1 MSHKYTISCASL
13 GERDV
18 ALIKS
23 LLGIV
28 GKVAG
33 AEWEFS
39 EAQTADVVIIDT
51 DQSRVGSL
59 DPKPR
64 AVITYASPDKTLV
77 PNTFALYKPA
87 RARDLM
93 EVLTSVH
100 ERLVAAGAG
109 A

>member
-1 MSHKYTISCASL
+1 MSAQYSICCNAL

-33 AEWEFS
+33 VEWVFS
-39 EAQTADVVIIDT
+39 EGPTADVVIIDT
-51 DQSRVGSL
+51 DNTRVGGL

-64 AVITYASPDKTLV
+64 AIITYASPDKTLV
-77 PNTFALYKPA
+77 PNTFALTKPA

-93 EVLTSVH
+93 EVLTSVQA
-100 ERLVAAGAG
+100 RLAAG
-109 A
+109 

>member
-1 MSHKYTISCASL
+1 MSNKYTISCSSL

-28 GKVAG
+28 GKVG
-33 AEWEFS
+33 GVEWHFS
-39 EAQTADVVIIDT
+39 EAEAADVVIIDT
-51 DQSRVGSL
+51 DHSRVGNL
-59 DPKPR
+59 EPKPR
-64 AVITYASPDKTLV
+64 AIITYASPDKTLV

-93 EVLTSVH
+93 EVLTSVQA
-100 ERLVAAGAG
+100 RLAEA
-109 A
+109 

>member
-1 MSHKYTISCASL
+1 MSLKYSITCSGMS
-13 GERDV
+13 ERDV

-33 AEWEFS
+33 VEWVYSDEPG
-39 EAQTADVVIIDT
+39 ADVVILDT
-51 DQSRVGSL
+51 DASRVSSL
-59 DPKPR
+59 KEHKPK
-64 AVITYASPDKTLV
+64 AIVAYASPDKTLI

-93 EVLTSVH
+93 EVLTSVQG
-100 ERLVAAGAG
+100 RLAGA
-109 A
+109 